1 MKALIA
7 ALALLAAP
15 AEFALPDDEAQ
26 FTGPDADLLNA
37 NCLACHSASMVLL
50 QPGMNAEQWR
60 HSVEKMRNV
69 YKAPIEE
76 VEAARLPDAL
86 VRAQAR

>member
-7 ALALLAAP
+7 LALVAAP
-15 AEFALPDDEAQ
+15 VEFALPDDEAQ

-50 QPGMNAEQWR
+50 QPQMSAEQWH

-76 VEAARLPDAL
+76 ADAAKLPDAL
-86 VRAQAR
+86 ARAQSR